1 MRVGLRRFRSALS
14 VFGDL
19 LPAAQLAWLQE
30 GAKWALN
37 ALGSARDWDVFLAVL
52 LAPLEAARPGD
63 ADLAALRGAARDR
76 QAQAYRQLREA
87 LASPRYTRFLL
98 RLGGWLEDRGWRPE
112 ATREAAREM
121 ALAQPLVALADALL
135 AKRHRQALKRGRGFA
150 KLPTAERH

>member
-1 MRVGLRRFRSALS
+1 MTVFPYTSRFRY
-14 VFGDL
+14 
-19 LPAAQLAWLQE
+19 
-30 GAKWALN
+30 
-37 ALGSARDWDVFLAVL
+37 
-52 LAPLEAARPGD
+52 
-63 ADLAALRGAARDR
+63 ALRGAARDR

-150 KLPTAERH
+150 KQIGRAHG

>member
-1 MRVGLRRFRSALS
+1 MRISDGSSDVCSS
-14 VFGDL
+14 DL
-19 LPAAQLAWLQE
+19 
-30 GAKWALN
+30 
-37 ALGSARDWDVFLAVL
+37 
-52 LAPLEAARPGD
+52 
-63 ADLAALRGAARDR
+63 
-76 QAQAYRQLREA
+76 A

-150 KLPTAERH
+150 KLPTAERHQLRIAVKKLGYTTERSVAQTSELQSLMRTS

>member
-1 MRVGLRRFRSALS
+1 MRISDGSSDVCSS
-14 VFGDL
+14 DL
-19 LPAAQLAWLQE
+19 
-30 GAKWALN
+30 
-37 ALGSARDWDVFLAVL
+37 
-52 LAPLEAARPGD
+52 
-63 ADLAALRGAARDR
+63 
-76 QAQAYRQLREA
+76 A

-150 KLPTAERH
+150 KLPTAERHQLRIAVKKLRYTTEFFRGLYPPKRSKGYLAALRDLQESLGHLNDVAGAEHLLVKDRKSTRL